1 MIGALHEH
9 IARECESRRQ
19 LQAMQRRAVRSTAL
33 HSRARIYILESAA
46 HAPPLTVRASPAS
59 AAPGGSNAPAPAGV
73 TGVRAC
79 VRVCGRPVN
88 RYIVLLV
95 EMRVCGRPVNRY
107 IVLLVERAQL
117 VKEALALFILRP
129 LLLPRRTR
137 DVRARPS
144 AHTRGVWRPGPSFPY
159 LLQRS
164 LDYLVPFVHF
174 LISAFFFFAFLT
186 EPRTVIRNFLGA
198 ASQDGCRCRG
208 QEKSG

>member
-1 MIGALHEH
+1 MKSACRSSLWPPMIGALHEH

-59 AAPGGSNAPAPAGV
+59 AAPGGSNTPLPAGV

-79 VRVCGRPVN
+79 VRVCGRPVS
-88 RYIVLLV
+88 
-95 EMRVCGRPVNRY
+95 RY

-129 LLLPRRTR
+129 LLLPRHTR

-144 AHTRGVWRPGPSFPY
+144 AHTRGVRRPGPSFHY
-159 LLQRS
+159 
-164 LDYLVPFVHF
+164 
-174 LISAFFFFAFLT
+174 
-186 EPRTVIRNFLGA
+186 
-198 ASQDGCRCRG
+198 
-208 QEKSG
+208 

>member
-1 MIGALHEH
+1 VKSACRSSLWPPMIGALHEH

-95 EMRVCGRPVNRY
+95 E
-107 IVLLVERAQL
+107 RAQL

-174 LISAFFFFAFLT
+174 LISAFFFLHF
-186 EPRTVIRNFLGA
+186 
-198 ASQDGCRCRG
+198 
-208 QEKSG
+208 